1 MKKEPR
7 VQSPKTDERGRFPIR
22 CIECGQIEVRPAVI
36 AYEVERNHDGKLYKL
51 SIPDLRVNRCD
62 HCGELYFDAAADEQI
77 AAALRKRLHLLP
89 PDAIRRNIASLGLTQ
104 KELAERM
111 GVAAET
117 MSRWLSG
124 AMIQSRAMDNLMR
137 LYFGLPELRAA
148 IADRK
153 SLPALGVSVGGN
165 GSGRQQRSRILA
177 GERKR

>member
-1 MKKEPR
+1 MKKESTIK
-7 VQSPKTDERGRFPIR
+7 SPKADETRPYPIR
-22 CIECGQIEVRPAVI
+22 CIECGRMEVRPAVV
-36 AYEVERNHDGKLYKL
+36 AFEAERNHDGRLYKL
-51 SIPDLRVNRCD
+51 SIRNLRVNRCD
-62 HCGELYFDAAADEQI
+62 HCGELYFDAAADDQI

-89 PDAIRRNIASLGLTQ
+89 PEAIRRNIASLGLTQ

-137 LYFGLPELRAA
+137 LYFGLPEVRAA

-153 SLPALGVSVGGN
+153 ALPALGVSVGG
-165 GSGRQQRSRILA
+165 SGAATKESDFRRMR
-177 GERKR
+177 